1 MNSGPT
7 TVAATSKAIE
17 LRITAIVLLLVG
29 SCLIIPS
36 LADAECGS
44 EPATVVTGTVFL
56 EIPGEPTYVQGAK
69 IVVQGDFLILSAV
82 TDHNGK
88 FRFSNL
94 EPGTYVVE
102 ATFLGLH
109 DEQKISIESGTE
121 VHVALQLRLPDPST
135 SANP

>member
-102 ATFLGLH
+102 ATFLGLR

>member
-1 MNSGPT
+1 MS
-7 TVAATSKAIE
+7 
-17 LRITAIVLLLVG
+17 
-29 SCLIIPS
+29 
-36 LADAECGS
+36 S
-44 EPATVVTGTVFL
+44 EPATGVTGTVFL

-69 IVVQGDFLILSAV
+69 ILVEGEFLILSAV
-82 TDHNGK
+82 TDQDGK

-109 DEQKISIESGTE
+109 DEQKISVESGTE
-121 VHVALQLRLPDPST
+121 VHVALQLRIPDPTT